1 MLLLILGT
9 LCFLVTGPYRAWHW
23 SYDFVSVYCGS
34 RCLLYGCNPYD
45 MAAVEQ
51 QYTLS
56 GGTDPHFH
64 SQAWRHSQP
73 PVYPPSTFVAMIPFA
88 LLELPAAQ
96 DLWIVINT
104 LLLVA
109 AVFYFISSVS
119 DSYRWLANLFG
130 AFFLGISPGTLHWG
144 NPALL
149 AISLL
154 ILSCSL
160 YRRERMPVL
169 AAGLLCVSLALKPQ
183 IGGLVALFLL
193 AEKAH
198 RRSAAAAI
206 ATAVALLLIGA
217 ATLQSRPQSEH
228 WLTDMRTN
236 AVDSFLPGHVNDP
249 ASPFGFEVNIESAVV
264 VVSPG
269 PMITKIVTYGFLVIL
284 AASLGYC
291 IAKFRPSFGL
301 NGLLLGSIVV
311 FSIIAVYHRRFDMPL
326 LFLTLPSLIGI
337 FAWRQIVGVTA
348 LALTLLAGFPVESL
362 INPWLMTHHP
372 AILQSIL
379 DHKVLFLLLL
389 RQQNLALIVLF
400 CLYLAAIYSTGIRH
414 PKSSDNHELFIGRVR
429 RGHPAMEL
437 SDSYFVARRI
447 S

>member
-1 MLLLILGT
+1 MNIGFQYLVWLAVHCQIWLGWRCLSLVGRSLGSLLANCDQDLSMSIVWAVWRIGLWIFKLKTARERANNFGGIYVRIAPLSMLLLILGT

-183 IGGLVALFLL
+183 IGGVGGAISTGG
-193 AEKAH
+193 ESTS

-217 ATLQSRPQSEH
+217 ATLQSHVHKANTGLPICARTPSIH
-228 WLTDMRTN
+228 SCRDM
-236 AVDSFLPGHVNDP
+236 S
-249 ASPFGFEVNIESAVV
+249 
-264 VVSPG
+264 
-269 PMITKIVTYGFLVIL
+269 MIQRRRLDLKSIL
-284 AASLGYC
+284 
-291 IAKFRPSFGL
+291 
-301 NGLLLGSIVV
+301 N
-311 FSIIAVYHRRFDMPL
+311 
-326 LFLTLPSLIGI
+326 
-337 FAWRQIVGVTA
+337 
-348 LALTLLAGFPVESL
+348 
-362 INPWLMTHHP
+362 
-372 AILQSIL
+372 LQS
-379 DHKVLFLLLL
+379 
-389 RQQNLALIVLF
+389 
-400 CLYLAAIYSTGIRH
+400 
-414 PKSSDNHELFIGRVR
+414 
-429 RGHPAMEL
+429 
-437 SDSYFVARRI
+437 
-447 S
+447 